1 MLTSCSVLST
11 LISKRWSLIRVGR
24 KERTREAKA
33 AGRCGGVGAHA
44 AAPRIIIG
52 ERNPAP
58 DMVVRHCKQSD
69 MLNSYGHIS
78 IQCVADI
85 NNERVPQ
92 YTRANLFMGSL
103 WHVNSLTVLLTN
115 KWYNLRETLLA
126 YNTFL
131 SYHTSF
137 ICPLRA
143 FNWKLDPLLSRF

>member
-1 MLTSCSVLST
+1 MLTSCSVLSS
-11 LISKRWSLIRVGR
+11 LISERWSLIRVGR
-24 KERTREAKA
+24 KERTREEA

-103 WHVNSLTVLLTN
+103 WHVNRAGSRSLFCWQISGTTYERHFCIISHLIHLSFACVQLKFKST
-115 KWYNLRETLLA
+115 
-126 YNTFL
+126 TFR
-131 SYHTSF
+131 
-137 ICPLRA
+137 I
-143 FNWKLDPLLSRF
+143 